1 MKLQI
6 FIKKTGFH
14 TFGMGI
20 TSYTTP
26 EKAPAMYIAAE
37 LLEICKTWDLLLKY
51 FKEFL
56 TVAVRYN
63 FLPPPLLHSNLRES

>member
-6 FIKKTGFH
+6 LLKKAGFH

-20 TSYTTP
+20 IAH
-26 EKAPAMYIAAE
+26 EALKKAPAMYIAAE
-37 LLEICKTWDLLLKY
+37 LWEICKTWDLLLKY

-56 TVAVRYN
+56 SVAVQYY
-63 FLPPPLLHSNLRES
+63 LLLSLHPNVRKS